1 MHRTIKFLIL
11 DSKEERISKF
21 SSYISELY
29 PENKIIYSEDG
40 FEGWNLI
47 EQNQPSVI
55 ICEENLP
62 KRDAQDILTALQ
74 RRNLD
79 LFYFIVVTESN
90 SFEHIK
96 DLVDIGFDDY
106 LTDNSNIGVVRNRFR
121 ISIRNLLLKNKILE
135 ENWLLQKMAKDL
147 EEESN
152 HLIEISAR
160 FLQSRMPASY
170 EMLKRIATISK
181 WISEQFKEFDKVAL
195 RNIEIA
201 AYFCQ
206 AGRIFLPDNLL
217 KLPVMSNGQ
226 PRHELMYQVPVAAR
240 DIVSS
245 IEKFEPVG
253 EILYHIYE
261 NMDGSGIPDH
271 LQSWK
276 IPLASRIIRVVLDYE
291 ENIFLNHISSDEALE
306 KIRSRTGRLYDP
318 RIIQLLEQY
327 VRESDSTRVEKEMG
341 IVLGEL
347 RPGMVLTRDLISSS
361 GLKLLG
367 SGATI
372 DDKKLKTIVS
382 HSTTDPIYGYIYVE
396 SNFYKS

>member
-1 MHRTIKFLIL
+1 MHRMIKFLIL
-11 DSKEERISKF
+11 DSKEERISRL

-29 PENKIIYSEDG
+29 PENKIMFAHDG
-40 FEGWNLI
+40 IEGWNLI

-55 ICEENLP
+55 LCEETLP
-62 KRDAQDILTALQ
+62 KRDALDILHSLQ

-79 LFYFIVVTESN
+79 LFYFIVVTETN
-90 SFEHIK
+90 TYDHIK
-96 DLVDIGFDDY
+96 TLVDKGFDDY
-106 LTDNSNIGVVRNRFR
+106 LTDNSNIGVVHNRFR
-121 ISIRNLLLKNKILE
+121 ISIRTLLLKNKILE
-135 ENWLLQKMAKDL
+135 ENWLLQKMANDL

-170 EMLKRIATISK
+170 EMLKRIAIISK
-181 WISEQFKEFDKVAL
+181 WIAEQFKEFDKDAL
-195 RNIEIA
+195 RNVEIA

-226 PRHELMYQVPVAAR
+226 PRHELMFQVPVASR

-245 IEKFEPVG
+245 IEKFKPVG

-261 NMDGSGIPDH
+261 NLDGSGIPDH
-271 LQSWK
+271 LQAWK

-306 KIRSRTGRLYDP
+306 KLKSRSGRLYDP

-327 VRESDSTRVEKEMG
+327 VRESESTSIEKEMG
-341 IVLGEL
+341 ILLGEL
-347 RPGMVLTRDLISSS
+347 RPGMVLTRDLVSSS
-361 GLKLLG
+361 GLKLL
-367 SGATI
+367 SSSSVIDERKLNTI
-372 DDKKLKTIVS
+372 IS
-382 HSTTDPIYGYIYVE
+382 HSTSDPIYGYIYVE